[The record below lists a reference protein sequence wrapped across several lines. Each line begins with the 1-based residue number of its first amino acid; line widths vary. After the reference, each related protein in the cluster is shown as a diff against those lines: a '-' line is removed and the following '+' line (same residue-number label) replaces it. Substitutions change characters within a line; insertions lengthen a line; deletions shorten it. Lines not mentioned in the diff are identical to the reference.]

1 MSQQQMDRLERKVNR
16 IGNLI
21 IAVAAVLTIV
31 IVADVPN
38 VSHLVI
44 DHQWVQICIGGLVA
58 AMLLLLR
65 RPFRA

>member
-21 IAVAAVLTIV
+21 LVVMAVLTAV
-31 IVADVPN
+31 IVSDVTKMTQ
-38 VSHLVI
+38 VVI
-44 DHQWVQICIGGLVA
+44 DHQWVQICIACLVA